1 MSNPALVFVPGAFA
15 RASLYASFVEK
26 LKPYG
31 FEVEVVDLPS
41 TIDRAPEP
49 PATVADDAAAIR
61 AVASKYIEQG
71 KDVHIHTH
79 SYGGIPGTESIKG
92 ISKSDREAS
101 GLKGG
106 VSRIVYTT
114 SLALPVGASLKA
126 GMGENLPDF
135 LTVHVRDLAYV
146 SAIWLI
152 ENSGRL
158 HDYGPCCKLKA
169 NIFGYS

>member
-1 MSNPALVFVPGAFA
+1 MSKPVLVFVPGAFA
-15 RASLYASFVEK
+15 RASLYHSFVEK
-26 LKPYG
+26 LKPHG

-41 TIDRAPEP
+41 TIDRTPEP

-61 AVASKYIEQG
+61 AVACKYIEQG

-92 ISKSDREAS
+92 ISKSGRQAS

-114 SLALPVGASLKA
+114 SLAVPVGASLKA

-135 LTVHVRDLAYV
+135 LTVHVR
-146 SAIWLI
+146 AITYA
-152 ENSGRL
+152 STV
-158 HDYGPCCKLKA
+158 C
-169 NIFGYS
+169 